1 MATILSLG
9 SHSST
14 LFEKFL
20 FLFNKKKKNVNY
32 KIFSCFTA
40 SSNIREIASLE
51 KNLLLFNMNNYENME
66 FNAEYHLMKQRR
78 SAIVQNVP
86 SICSLRE
93 LGFGLSVA
101 GRHVLNLYH
110 DRQTV

>member
-1 MATILSLG
+1 M
-9 SHSST
+9 
-14 LFEKFL
+14 
-20 FLFNKKKKNVNY
+20 NY

-66 FNAEYHLMKQRR
+66 FNAEHHLMKQRR

>member
-1 MATILSLG
+1 
-9 SHSST
+9 
-14 LFEKFL
+14 
-20 FLFNKKKKNVNY
+20 
-32 KIFSCFTA
+32 
-40 SSNIREIASLE
+40 
-51 KNLLLFNMNNYENME
+51 MNNYENME